1 MKFGESSY
9 RRFLAGEESAFD
21 ELIDTY
27 HESLIFFIQRYV
39 HNLDE
44 AEDIAEDCFVE
55 LIVHPHRYNFKVSLK
70 TYLFTIARNKSVDYI
85 RHHAVLNVVSL
96 DDGVDAC
103 QKSAEYEKFEDR
115 ILRDERR
122 RAVNRAVEQLNEE
135 MRTVIHLI
143 YFEDMSYDEA
153 GRIMK
158 KSRKQME
165 NLAYRARNALRVI
178 LTKEGWNH
186 EN

>member
-21 ELIDTY
+21 EVIDTY

-55 LIVHPHRYNFKVSLK
+55 LIVHPRYHFKVSLK

-85 RHHAVLNVVSL
+85 RHRSAIPTTPL
-96 DDGVDAC
+96 DEC
-103 QKSAEYEKFEDR
+103 SEKSAEYESFENKV
-115 ILRDERR
+115 LRDERR

-143 YFEDMSYDEA
+143 YFEDMSYEEA
-153 GRIMK
+153 GRVMK

-178 LTKEGWNH
+178 LTKEGWND

>member
-21 ELIDTY
+21 EIINMY

-55 LIVHPHRYNFKVSLK
+55 LLVHPHRYNGKVSLK

-85 RHHAVLNVVSL
+85 RHGSVLPITSL
-96 DDGVDAC
+96 EAC
-103 QKSAEYEKFEDR
+103 SEKSAEYESYENR
-115 ILRDERR
+115 VLRDERR
-122 RAVNRAVEQLNEE
+122 RAVNRAVERLNEN

-153 GRIMK
+153 GKVMK
-158 KSRKQME
+158 KSRKQIE

-178 LTKEGWNH
+178 LTEEGWND
-186 EN
+186 ED

>member
-21 ELIDTY
+21 EIIDAY
-27 HESLIFFIQRYV
+27 HESLIFFIERYV

-55 LIVHPHRYNFKVSLK
+55 LIVHRHRYNFKVSLK

-85 RHHAVLNVVSL
+85 RHHSVLNLTSL
-96 DDGVDAC
+96 DDGS
-103 QKSAEYEKFEDR
+103 QKSAEYEGFENR
-115 ILRDERR
+115 VLRDERR
-122 RAVNRAVEQLNEE
+122 RAVNLAVGQLRED

-153 GRIMK
+153 GKVMN
-158 KSRKQME
+158 KSRKQIE
-165 NLAYRARNALRVI
+165 NLAYRARNALRDI
-178 LTKEGWNH
+178 LTEEGWSD